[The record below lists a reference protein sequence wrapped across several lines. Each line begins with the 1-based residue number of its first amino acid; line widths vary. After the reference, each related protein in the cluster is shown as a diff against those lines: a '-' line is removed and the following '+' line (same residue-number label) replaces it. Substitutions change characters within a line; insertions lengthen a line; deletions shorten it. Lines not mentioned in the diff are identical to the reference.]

1 MNINELEK
9 LAKAVPG
16 WSNCNKAWLDTSEDV
31 SAAVVG
37 HINEDGECYP
47 VITVDCD
54 QYYSGDSL
62 NLAKFYAAANQSA
75 ILELIAA
82 YKGAIA
88 ALEIVQEMCDPPTWV
103 SDGVIDPML
112 ATAKRLGAIP

>member
-1 MNINELEK
+1 MNINELEE

-16 WSNCNKAWLDTSEDV
+16 WSNCNKAWLDTSKDV

-82 YKGAIA
+82 YREAVYALKAMVNYAHADECGLKIA
-88 ALEIVQEMCDPPTWV
+88 DDA
-103 SDGVIDPML
+103 L
-112 ATAKRLGAIP
+112 ATAKRLGVE

>member
-1 MNINELEK
+1 MNINELEE

-62 NLAKFYAAANQSA
+62 KLAKFYAAANPSA
-75 ILELIAA
+75 ISELIAA
-82 YKGAIA
+82 YREAVDAIRNT
-88 ALEIVQEMCDPPTWV
+88 LN
-103 SDGVIDPML
+103 GVDTSRRDCRSAL
-112 ATAKRLGAIP
+112 ATAKRLGIYQL